1 MKELQTK
8 HKGEIDNL
16 KSTVDKLTVKLERAE
31 RIIAG
36 LEQIEYKHD
45 ILVEETK
52 ELNITIK

>member
-36 LEQIEYKHD
+36 LK
-45 ILVEETK
+45 
-52 ELNITIK
+52 